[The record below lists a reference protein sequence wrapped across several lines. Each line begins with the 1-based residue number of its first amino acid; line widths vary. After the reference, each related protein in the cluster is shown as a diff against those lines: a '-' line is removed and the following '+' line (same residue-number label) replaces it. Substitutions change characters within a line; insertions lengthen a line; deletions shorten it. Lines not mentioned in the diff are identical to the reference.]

1 MCMMT
6 ICINM
11 DLSHESKLNFKPTY
25 PKCLA
30 LVKCTILLSDV
41 NNGEGYACIG
51 GKVISYSSVL
61 SSQFYCKPKQIKS

>member
-1 MCMMT
+1 MMCQ
-6 ICINM
+6 CGFV
-11 DLSHESKLNFKPTY
+11 LGE
-25 PKCLA
+25 
-30 LVKCTILLSDV
+30 KCTILLSDV